1 MKYCFPILLTTT
13 ILDVGLAG
21 HAFAQNTP
29 AVPAAESTGQGIIS
43 EIIVTARRREERLQ
57 DVPISITVF
66 NQQQLTDRNIVN
78 AGDLATYTPSL
89 TSNARFGS
97 ESTSFAI
104 RGFIQE
110 GPTSPSAAVYFADV
124 VGLRANGGTT
134 AGNGAGPG
142 SFFDLQNV
150 QVLKGPQ
157 GTLFGRNT
165 TGGAVLLVPQK
176 PTGELEGYVEASGG
190 NYNLQRIQGVLNT
203 PFGDNFRVRLG
214 VDRNTR
220 DGYLHNVAF
229 VPNTPRVGPGDFGDI
244 DYTAV
249 RLSAVADLTPNLENY
264 TIGSYSD
271 SDTNGFVPKMVISF
285 PTGYRSANYAAQV
298 AALRGDY
305 YDVSNGNPDA
315 GQRIEQWQVINTTT
329 WTVTDTLTLK
339 NSISYGEFKQAQ
351 AASIYGDNGVTAGNP
366 FHYHY
371 AVGITPGHGKHNVSQ
386 STFTEEVQLQGRPSD
401 RFNYQAGVYYE
412 YAKPLGGFQ
421 ETYSG
426 IFLDCV
432 DLLSLQCTDTR
443 GRLTP
448 GPGGISLEGRIG
460 SASIS
465 RSQYTFRNRAV
476 FAQGTYEFNDQF
488 SLTAGIRYTSDD
500 TSGLGQP
507 LRINFPA
514 ANTPNLGCANPPPLT
529 QGGTSAQIAADPS
542 RCNIS
547 RSESSDKPTWLID
560 FDYKPTD
567 DVLLYAKYARGY
579 RQGSVN
585 VSSYGLET
593 WGPEQV
599 DTYEIGTKTSFDGV
613 VSGIF
618 NLAVFYNDFTD
629 QQLQLG
635 TVACATISLPQ
646 CPFVPSPAAGIANA
660 GKSTI
665 KGVEVETSINLFAG
679 FRIDIAYTYLD
690 SKIESITLP
699 PPPLGFTALTTAA
712 AGGPVP
718 LTPEN
723 KYTITIS
730 YTLPLPESVGR
741 LTLAATGTHQD
752 DTLGSVSSI
761 SSGLYELPEQELL
774 NVNLNWDSIAGLPL
788 DLSLFATNVTEEEFH
803 VFTTGASFGFDSF
816 ILNEPRMYGARLKYR
831 FGGG

>member
-1 MKYCFPILLTTT
+1 MLKLTSVGSSLLPT
-13 ILDVGLAG
+13 LAG
-21 HAFAQNTP
+21 VCLAIPAYAQ
-29 AVPAAESTGQGIIS
+29 APAAPTDTREVGQVE
-43 EIIVTARRREERLQ
+43 EIVVTARRREERLQ

-89 TSNARFGS
+89 TSNSRFGA

-110 GPTSPSAAVYFADV
+110 GPTSPSVAVYFADV
-124 VGLRANGGTT
+124 VALRANGGTT

-142 SFFDLQNV
+142 SYFDLQNV

-176 PTGELEGYVEASGG
+176 PEGEFGAYVEASAG
-190 NYNLQRIQGVLNT
+190 NYNLQRVQAVLNA

-214 VDRNTR
+214 VDWNTR
-220 DGYLHNVAF
+220 DGYLRNVAF
-229 VPNTPRVGPGDFGDI
+229 VPNTPLVGPKDFGDV

-249 RLSAVADLTPNLENY
+249 RLSAVWDIAPNLENY

-271 SDTNGFVPKMVISF
+271 SDTNGFMPRMVFAF
-285 PTGYRSANYAAQV
+285 PTGYRAANYNAQV
-298 AALRGDY
+298 AALSGDY

-315 GQRIEQWQVINTTT
+315 RQRIEQWQVINTTT
-329 WTVTDTLTLK
+329 WTATDTLTLK
-339 NSISYGEFKQAQ
+339 NIISYGEFQQAQ
-351 AASIYGDNGVTAGNP
+351 AADIYGDNGVTAGNP
-366 FHYHY
+366 LHYNY
-371 AVGITPGHGKHNVSQ
+371 AVNITPRSGEHNVSQ
-386 STFTEEVQLQGRPSD
+386 STFTEELQVQGQLGD
-401 RFNYQAGVYYE
+401 RFNYQAGAYYE
-412 YAKPLGGFQ
+412 YAEPLDGFQ

-432 DLLSLQCTDTR
+432 DLLSLTCTDTR

-448 GPGGISLEGRIG
+448 GPGGVPLEGFIG
-460 SASIS
+460 QASIS
-465 RSQYTFRNRAV
+465 RSQYTFRNRGV
-476 FAQGTYEFNDQF
+476 YAQGTYEFTDQF

-507 LRINFPA
+507 LRARFPA
-514 ANTPNLGCANPPPLT
+514 ANTPTFSCANPPPLT
-529 QGGTSAQIAADPS
+529 QGGTSAEILADPS

-567 DVLLYAKYARGY
+567 QVLLYAKYARGY

-599 DTYEIGTKTSFDGV
+599 DTYEIGAKTAFDAA

-618 NLAVFYNDFTD
+618 NIAVFYNDFTD

-635 TVACATISLPQ
+635 TVACTTISQPQ

-665 KGVEVETSINLFAG
+665 QGVEVEAAINLFQG
-679 FRIDIAYTYLD
+679 FRVELGYTYLD

-712 AGGPVP
+712 AGGPIP

-723 KYTITIS
+723 KYAVTLS
-730 YTLPLPESVGR
+730 YTLPLAESIGAI
-741 LTLAATGTHQD
+741 TFAATGTYQD
-752 DTLGSVSSI
+752 ETLGSVSSQ
-761 SSGLYELPEQELL
+761 SSGLYTLPEQKLL
-774 NVNLNWDSIAGLPL
+774 NLNLNWASIAGLPL
-788 DLSLFATNVTEEEFH
+788 DLNIFATNVTEEEFH
-803 VFTTGASFGFDSF
+803 VFTTGASFGFDSL
-816 ILNEPRMYGARLKYR
+816 IVNEPLMYGARLKYR
-831 FGGG
+831 FGK